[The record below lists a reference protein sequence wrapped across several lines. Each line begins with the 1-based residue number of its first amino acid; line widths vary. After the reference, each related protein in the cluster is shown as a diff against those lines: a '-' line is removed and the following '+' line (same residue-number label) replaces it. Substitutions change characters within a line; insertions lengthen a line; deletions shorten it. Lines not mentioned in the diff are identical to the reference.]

1 MKKTTLISIA
11 FLLLGRP
18 LIGQENPFDHLQC
31 KTWETFQAMELERR
45 GTGGSNH
52 NFDIAYHKCN
62 FTIFPRV
69 SADIF
74 GSVFSLIKITRNT
87 DSILFDLKQNMTV
100 DSVLY
105 RGNKVPFSHSSDKI
119 VLSHRSWL
127 KDELDSLTIFYHGNP
142 STTGGFGYYVRDR
155 HMTDDIIHTL
165 SQPYGAYHWWP
176 CKQTLADKIDSIDIF
191 VTTHKDMKVASNGLL
206 HAVLP
211 LTPLSHTYHWKHR
224 YPIPTYLVA
233 IAATNYAEFNQT
245 IITPSRPDGL
255 PIVNY
260 IFPQFISTY
269 PAQLDTTL
277 TIFKAFDSLFGP
289 YPFSNEKY
297 GHAQF
302 TWGGGMEHQTMSFM
316 GSFGPDLIAHE
327 LAHQWF
333 GDATTCG
340 SWEDLWLNE
349 GFATYCTSLCR
360 ELIDDSATFR
370 EIKRWMKFMSTNPK
384 GGSVFPKDT
393 VNVNRLFTQYL
404 TYTKASFVIHM
415 IRKKVGDNLF
425 FENLRNYLQDP
436 KHKYGFATTRE
447 FQIAIE
453 KNCNC
458 SIDTLLNEF
467 YYGEGFPELKIQ
479 WEQKGT
485 VVNVNIKQNPSVP
498 QAGFFHI
505 PVPMTFL
512 TKDGQRIYKTVYP
525 QNVSESFS
533 FTFTSQID
541 SLVFDEDLNVLA
553 NDSTFGINYNTASDD
568 LTIWPNPARDVL
580 FISGNKL
587 ALETVQIIDLSGKM
601 VKKEQILLNTSDIQQ
616 VNISGLSS
624 GMYLLSLKNRN
635 KSIKFEIL

>member
-1 MKKTTLISIA
+1 
-11 FLLLGRP
+11 
-18 LIGQENPFDHLQC
+18 
-31 KTWETFQAMELERR
+31 
-45 GTGGSNH
+45 
-52 NFDIAYHKCN
+52 
-62 FTIFPRV
+62 
-69 SADIF
+69 
-74 GSVFSLIKITRNT
+74 
-87 DSILFDLKQNMTV
+87 
-100 DSVLY
+100 
-105 RGNKVPFSHSSDKI
+105 
-119 VLSHRSWL
+119 
-127 KDELDSLTIFYHGNP
+127 
-142 STTGGFGYYVRDR
+142 
-155 HMTDDIIHTL
+155 
-165 SQPYGAYHWWP
+165 
-176 CKQTLADKIDSIDIF
+176 
-191 VTTHKDMKVASNGLL
+191 
-206 HAVLP
+206 
-211 LTPLSHTYHWKHR
+211 
-224 YPIPTYLVA
+224 
-233 IAATNYAEFNQT
+233 
-245 IITPSRPDGL
+245 
-255 PIVNY
+255 
-260 IFPQFISTY
+260 
-269 PAQLDTTL
+269 
-277 TIFKAFDSLFGP
+277 
-289 YPFSNEKY
+289 
-297 GHAQF
+297 
-302 TWGGGMEHQTMSFM
+302 
-316 GSFGPDLIAHE
+316 
-327 LAHQWF
+327 
-333 GDATTCG
+333 
-340 SWEDLWLNE
+340 
-349 GFATYCTSLCR
+349 
-360 ELIDDSATFR
+360 
-370 EIKRWMKFMSTNPK
+370 MKFMSTNPK

-505 PVPMTFL
+505 PVPLTFL

-553 NDSTFGINYNTASDD
+553 NGSTFGINYNTASDD

-635 KSIKFEIL
+635 KIIKFEIL